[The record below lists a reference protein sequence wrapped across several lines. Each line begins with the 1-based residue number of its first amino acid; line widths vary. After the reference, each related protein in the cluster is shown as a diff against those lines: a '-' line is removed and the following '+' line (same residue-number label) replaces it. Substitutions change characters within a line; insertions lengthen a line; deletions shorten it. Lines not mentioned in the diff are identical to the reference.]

1 MTIYVVSQHDGD
13 LVSHIL
19 ACVVT
24 EHIDVFYPGRLAALI
39 RNHLLL
45 PVVCVDVAG
54 VIIVNIVGIVEESYL
69 SMSQM
74 GK

>member
-1 MTIYVVSQHDGD
+1 MTTHVVSQHDGD

-24 EHIDVFYPGRLAALI
+24 EHLDVFYPGRLAALI

-45 PVVCVDVAG
+45 AVVCVDVAG
-54 VIIVNIVGIVEESYL
+54 KI
-69 SMSQM
+69 MSILWEL
-74 GK
+74 